1 MVGIVAGGERGE
13 HSGMKCDSYR
23 GILHK
28 VSAVETRPKIDR
40 IVDGARWMAG
50 ATTTRTG
57 KES

>member
-1 MVGIVAGGERGE
+1 MVAGGKRRE

-23 GILHK
+23 GILCK
-28 VSAVETRPKIDR
+28 VSTVETRPKIDR

>member
-1 MVGIVAGGERGE
+1 MVAGGKRRE

-23 GILHK
+23 GILNK